1 MVSVQKM
8 VKILNNIMKYILSI
22 FVSLLLI
29 NCNSYKKSLVG
40 TWQLTR
46 VYDGEDAYLAT
57 SDHKFKDVKSDRKI
71 TLKKDGTFLSN
82 ENLCRDGS
90 DLKRISSGKYFMEK
104 YNRFE
109 HVFTLES
116 NQCPGIGSNLRI
128 KLKNEKLELDYP
140 SIGYYYESYERI
152 K

>member
-1 MVSVQKM
+1 MDK
-8 VKILNNIMKYILSI
+8 KLNNFMKYILSI
-22 FVSLLLI
+22 FVFLLLI
-29 NCNSYKKSLVG
+29 NCNSYKNSLVG

-46 VYDGEDAYLAT
+46 IYDGDDAYLT
-57 SDHKFKDVKSDRKI
+57 SSEHKFKDVKSDKTI

-90 DLKRISSGKYFMEK
+90 DLKRISSGKYSMKK
-104 YNRFE
+104 YNRIE

-116 NQCPGIGSNLRI
+116 DQCPGIGSNLRI
-128 KLKNEKLELDYP
+128 KIKNGKLELDYP